1 MVSTQSLDRFIA
13 EHSLPESFR
22 NTAANVYEPLAGWLR
37 GKLVPG
43 TTFLLG
49 INGAQGTGKSTLA
62 DYLALTLFESCDRNV
77 AILSIDDFY
86 LTKSERQH
94 LSRTLHPLLAVRGV
108 PGTHDI
114 AMLRECL
121 QRLRNLEPGEQCR
134 LPRFDKSTDD
144 RADEASWPP
153 ATGPIDLVVLEGWCV
168 GSPAEAGER
177 LDIPVNTLEKTRDPD
192 ARWRRY
198 VNERLASDYAEL
210 FEDLDALVF
219 LRAPGF
225 EAILRWRIEQEHKL
239 AVTAEPGAPGI
250 MNDEQV
256 REFIGYYERITRN
269 NLATVGSNAD
279 IVLELDEYHDCV
291 ATLYRD

>member
-1 MVSTQSLDRFIA
+1 VVGTQSLDRFIA
-13 EHSLPESFR
+13 EHRLPESFR
-22 NTAANVYEPLAGWLR
+22 NTATNVYEPLAGWLR
-37 GKLVPG
+37 VKLVPG
-43 TTFLLG
+43 TPFLLG

-62 DYLALTLFESCDRNV
+62 DYLALTIFESCKRNV
-77 AILSIDDFY
+77 AVLSIDDFY
-86 LTKSERQH
+86 LTKAERQL

-114 AMLRECL
+114 PMLREYL
-121 QRLRNLEPGEQCR
+121 QRLRDLEPGEQCR
-134 LPRFDKSTDD
+134 LPRFDKAADD
-144 RADEASWPP
+144 RADEACWPS

-168 GSPAEAGER
+168 GSPAEPDDR
-177 LDIPVNTLEKTRDPD
+177 LDRPVNTLEKTKDPD
-192 ARWRRY
+192 TRWRRY

-210 FEDLDALVF
+210 FEALDALVF

-239 AVTAEPGAPGI
+239 AASAEPGAAGI

-256 REFIGYYERITRN
+256 REFIEYFERVTRN

-291 ATLYRD
+291 AIRYRD